1 MYIYLIITNIL
12 VFFIGNIFGS
22 IMNIVISRSLNKE
35 KIMKKGIY
43 CDHCK
48 TKLKTYETIPFFSYI
63 FLGGRCRHC
72 KKEINKNYFIAELST
87 GIIFLILFNAF
98 NPMTFSKIP
107 TSMLSA
113 KMLSLAFIPL
123 ILGYMYILSALD
135 MIDNRIDR
143 KTMLYGIVTLATYT
157 ITDAIV
163 HKKLY
168 QMSKLYIMILLI
180 YVCLIIILTQVQLAN
195 YKRKKKPNYAIDQIM
210 YILLIS
216 IFFGSKIMIVSLI
229 ATTIIYSIFKLKAK
243 NERIALTPI
252 ITVTTLTTYIL
263 YIYSMCYIPFS
274 VYV

>member
-48 TKLKTYETIPFFSYI
+48 TKLKTYETIPFFSYM

-72 KKEINKNYFIAELST
+72 KKEINRNYFIAELCT

-98 NPMTFSKIP
+98 NPIAFPMIQE
-107 TSMLSA
+107 SMLSA
-113 KMLSLAFIPL
+113 RILSLAFIPL

-135 MIDNRIDR
+135 LIDNRIDR
-143 KTMLYGIVTLATYT
+143 KTMLYGIITLSAYT

-168 QMSKLYIMILLI
+168 QMSTLHLMIMLI
-180 YVCLIIILTQVQLAN
+180 YICLIIILTQIQLSN
-195 YKRKKKPNYAIDQIM
+195 YKKRKKPNYSIDIIM

-216 IFFGSKIMIVSLI
+216 LFFGSRVMLMSLI
-229 ATTIIYSIFKLKAK
+229 LSTFIYALLKLKNK
-243 NERIALTPI
+243 KERIALTPI
-252 ITVTTLTTYIL
+252 ITATTLTTYIL
-263 YIYSMCYIPFS
+263 YTYFISYIPFS
-274 VYV
+274 LYV